1 MTTTPHFRPSV
12 KGVGALHRD
21 DEKKKDEN
29 EKKTKK
35 KKPNK

>member
-29 EKKTKK
+29 EKKQKKTK
-35 KKPNK
+35 